1 MITNAPGTP
10 TAPGPAGP
18 ANFDGSNTLFPHTI
32 GADTP
37 DPNAPVAPA
46 PVEPTHE
53 QLAQQARDA
62 QFEQLM
68 QSNQQML
75 QMLMQQR
82 SPQGQTQP
90 AAPQA
95 PPAFTLEGLPD
106 AVSAP
111 KDFTT
116 QLAQRIQQRDAQLGQ
131 YITQNVTAQVARG
144 AAMDGVFNRFQM
156 QHSDLAKKGAL
167 LQGAAI
173 TEFQAL
179 QAQGIDPVS
188 VAQQNPDS
196 LVARIAARMQ
206 SELGVAPTGAAP
218 GPVGQQHGAPLTA
231 YSAPTQPNASRVAG
245 IQGGS
250 GMPAT
255 PRAPAPPRGFVDQLN
270 DARKASGL
278 V

>member
-1 MITNAPGTP
+1 MTTNAP

-32 GADTP
+32 GSNEP
-37 DPNAPVAPA
+37 DPNAVQ
-46 PVEPTHE
+46 PTEIVTTAEELRLQQLE
-53 QLAQQARDA
+53 QTNQAILAQNA
-62 QFEQLM
+62 QMMQL
-68 QSNQQML
+68 
-75 QMLMQQR
+75 LMQQR
-82 SPQGQTQP
+82 APQGPAQP
-90 AAPQA
+90 VVQA
-95 PPAFTLEGLPD
+95 PPEFTLDGLPD

-116 QLAQRIQQRDAQLGQ
+116 QLAQRIRQRDAQQAQ
-131 YITQNVTAQVARG
+131 YLTHNITQQISRG
-144 AAMDGVFNRFQM
+144 AAMDGVYNRFQM

-173 TEFQAL
+173 AEMQAL
-179 QAQGIDPVS
+179 QQQGIDPVT

-196 LVARIAARMQ
+196 LVQRIAARMQ
-206 SELGVAPTGAAP
+206 QELGVQPNGSTTQPTGH
-218 GPVGQQHGAPLTA
+218 QHGAPLTA
-231 YSAPTQPNASRVAG
+231 FSPPTPSQPNASRVAG

-255 PRAPAPPRGFVDQLN
+255 PRAPAPPRGFVEQLN
-270 DARKASGL
+270 DARKAAGL